1 MWMICKKEW
10 QQFFASLTG
19 YLVLGVFLGLTGLL
33 FFVFPDTSLLN
44 FGYASLAPFF
54 QLMPWLLLFLIPAIT
69 MRSISEEIRTGT
81 YEILQTLPLSIRQI
95 ILGKY
100 VGVLF
105 IVLVALAPTIIYAFS
120 MQALS
125 ITGGIDIGATIGSY
139 ISLFLLAGVFAA
151 IGIYASSVT
160 NNTIAAFGL
169 GGLLSFALFAGFT
182 AVAKLSLFSGGADY
196 YIELMG
202 IQLHTANISRGVLAA
217 SDIIYFIAVIGFFLF
232 ITQLQLTQSSKKL
245 ARLLAA
251 IALLVSITVAGSFIS
266 NRLDLTEDKRF
277 TLSSSTVELLEKI
290 DSTITVEVFLTGE
303 LPADYKK
310 LSIATNDILASFN
323 NYANNQIR
331 IFFRNPGE
339 DLASDTAKAILYD
352 SLQKMGVVFEQAS
365 VEQSAG
371 DATLNQLII
380 PTALVYYQK
389 NQLPIAVDL
398 RSSRKIYKQF
408 NVLTEEPQED
418 VEATRN
424 AAEALLE
431 NKFAT
436 AIDKLIRKE
445 VPTIAYVVGNG
456 EPTDLTVN
464 DLGESLRND
473 YRLGIFDLKQAY
485 PDAAVIKTMII
496 VKPKQTFTEEDL
508 LKLDQYVMNG
518 GNIIWF
524 IDKLHA
530 ELDSLKRTEGQYTAF
545 DRGLGLDQLLFKYG
559 VRING
564 DLLQDLN
571 CSKIP
576 LVVGKNPDGS
586 IRMQRVPWPYYP
598 LLSARTPNPI
608 SANLDRVLP
617 IFPSS
622 IDTVMAKGIQ
632 KTILLAS
639 DTNSRI
645 LPSPALVSLNSVQS
659 QEDLYSFNKSFV
671 PVAVLLE
678 GTFSS
683 LFSNRLP
690 KAVMDSVK
698 ANTGKPFLS
707 KATKAGRQIVVA
719 DGDIVTNEV
728 SNTTGPLP
736 MGLIQME
743 NYRFAN
749 KAFFLNSIDYLSSDN
764 SLYQSRNKTVVLRL
778 LNKQKLQEQKTFWQ
792 LINVLLPVAM
802 VLIIGY
808 LFQWWR
814 KKRYSI

>member
-44 FGYASLAPFF
+44 FGYASLSPFF

-81 YEILQTLPLSIRQI
+81 YEILQTLPLSLRQI
-95 ILGKY
+95 IIGKY
-100 VGVLF
+100 LGVLF
-105 IVLVALAPTIIYAFS
+105 IVLIALVPTIVYAFS

-125 ITGGIDIGATIGSY
+125 ITGGIDIGATVGSY

-182 AVAKLSLFSGGADY
+182 AIAKLSLFSGGADY

-202 IQLHTANISRGVLAA
+202 IQLHAANISRGVLAA
-217 SDIIYFIAVIGFFLF
+217 SDIIYFTAVIGFFLY
-232 ITQLQLTQSSKKL
+232 ITQLQLTKQPKK
-245 ARLLAA
+245 APKA
-251 IALLVSITVAGSFIS
+251 IVAVALLVSITVAGSLIS

-277 TLSSSTVELLEKI
+277 TLSNSTIELLEKI

-303 LPADYKK
+303 LPTDYKK
-310 LSIATNDILASFN
+310 LSIATSDILASFN

-331 IFFRNPGE
+331 VIFRNPGE
-339 DLASDTAKAILYD
+339 GLPNDTAKAVLYD
-352 SLQKMGVVFEQAS
+352 SLQKMGVVFE
-365 VEQSAG
+365 E
-371 DATLNQLII
+371 ATINQLII

-398 RSSRKIYKQF
+398 RSSQKIYKQF
-408 NVLTEEPQED
+408 NVLAEEPQED

-496 VKPKQTFTEEDL
+496 VKPKQPFTEEDL

-545 DRGLGLDQLLFKYG
+545 DRGLGLDELLFKYG

-576 LVVGKNPDGS
+576 LVIGKNPDGS

-678 GTFSS
+678 GKFSS

-690 KAVMDSVK
+690 KAVMDSVA
-698 ANTGKPFLS
+698 ANTGRPYLS
-707 KATKAGRQIVVA
+707 KATKAGKQIVVA

-764 SLYQSRNKTVVLRL
+764 SLFQSRNKTVVLRL

-792 LINVLLPVAM
+792 MINVLLPV
-802 VLIIGY
+802 VLILVIGY

>member
-69 MRSISEEIRTGT
+69 MRSISEEMRTGT
-81 YEILQTLPLSIRQI
+81 YEILQTLPLSLRQI

-100 VGVLF
+100 LGVLF
-105 IVLVALAPTIIYAFS
+105 IVLIALVPTIVYAFS

-125 ITGGIDIGATIGSY
+125 ITGGIDLGATIGSY

-169 GGLLSFALFAGFT
+169 GGLLSFALFAAFT
-182 AVAKLSLFSGGADY
+182 AIAKLSLFNSGADY

-202 IQLHTANISRGVLAA
+202 IQLHAANISRGVLAA
-217 SDIIYFIAVIGFFLF
+217 SDIIYFVAVIGFFLY
-232 ITQLQLTQSSKKL
+232 ITQLQLTKAPKK
-245 ARLLAA
+245 ATKAMAA
-251 IALLVSITVAGSFIS
+251 IALLVSVTVVGAMMSQ
-266 NRLDLTEDKRF
+266 RLDLTEDKRF
-277 TLSSSTVELLEKI
+277 TLSNSTVELLEKM

-303 LPADYKK
+303 LPTDYKK

-323 NYANNQIR
+323 NHANNQIR
-331 IFFRNPGE
+331 VIFRNPGE
-339 DLASDTAKAILYD
+339 GLANDTAKAVLYD
-352 SLQKMGVVFEQAS
+352 SLQKMGVVFE
-365 VEQSAG
+365 E
-371 DATLNQLII
+371 ATSDQFII
-380 PTALVYYQK
+380 PSALVYYQK
-389 NQLPIAVDL
+389 NQPPIAVDL

-445 VPTIAYVVGNG
+445 LPTIAYVVGNG

-485 PDAAVIKTMII
+485 PDAAIIKTMII
-496 VKPKQTFTEEDL
+496 VKPKQNFTEEDL

-545 DRGLGLDQLLFKYG
+545 DRGLGLDELLFKYG

-576 LVVGKNPDGS
+576 LVIGKNPDGS

-678 GTFSS
+678 GKFNS

-690 KAVMDSVK
+690 KVVMDSIQ
-698 ANTGKPFLS
+698 ANTGRPYLS
-707 KATKAGRQIVVA
+707 KATKAGKQIVVA

-764 SLYQSRNKTVVLRL
+764 SLFQSRNKTVVLRL

-802 VLIIGY
+802 VLLIGY